1 MRGVVEYEFSASRFK
16 LLVPKESCQIML
28 SLGAVQTPQRD
39 SPFFKPAL
47 LFVKEKVHQHD
58 VEFDVVAQDTKGSGF
73 IGNIWLGK
81 QALHCMLLEEG
92 FGKIYRGADRDS
104 EMIIAEDI
112 AKRAKKNLWQ
122 DYDEAAEEAKKKER
136 LAEDKER
143 KKPKQEYIDVVVTE
157 IVDGT
162 TFYVQIVGA
171 EAEKLEDLM
180 KKLAA
185 EDSTEPYKPNRDELV
200 KAQFSD
206 DAWYRA
212 KVIKVINDEYQVQ
225 YVDYGNSEIIPATRI
240 RKLPNEF
247 KALPF
252 QAVKAVLA
260 YLKTPP
266 VEDEYGRE
274 AAEFLKELVWGKT
287 MMANIERRDLEG
299 VLHLSLGDRES
310 QVHVNAALLRA
321 GLARVDKV
329 RGDQYREM
337 LDKLREE
344 ESKARSTHSGIWEYG
359 DPGSDEDEEDKR
371 PKGKR
376 RN

>member
-1 MRGVVEYEFSASRFK
+1 
-16 LLVPKESCQIML
+16 ML

-39 SPFFKPAL
+39 SPLFKPAL

-58 VEFDVVAQDTKGSGF
+58 VEFDVVGQDTKGSGF
-73 IGNIWLGK
+73 IGNVWLGK

-92 FGKIYRGADRDS
+92 FAKIYRGADKDS
-104 EMIIAEDI
+104 EMIIAEDV
-112 AKRAKKNLWQ
+112 AKRAKKNLWH
-122 DYDEAAEEAKKKER
+122 DYDEAAEEAKRKER
-136 LAEDKER
+136 RAEESER
-143 KKPKQEYIDVVVTE
+143 RRPKQEYIDVVVTE
-157 IVDGT
+157 IIDGT
-162 TFYVQIVGA
+162 TFYVQIVGP
-171 EAEKLEDLM
+171 EAEKLEELM
-180 KKLAA
+180 KSLAT
-185 EDSTEPYKPNRDELV
+185 EESTEAYKPRRDEVV

-212 KVIKVINDEYQVQ
+212 KVIKVAGEDEYQVQ
-225 YVDYGNSEIIPATRI
+225 YVDYGNSEIVPSSRI

-247 KALPF
+247 NPTLKESKALPF

-266 VEDEYGRE
+266 VEEEYGRE

-287 MMANIERRDLEG
+287 MMANIERRDPE

-321 GLARVDKV
+321 GLARVERV
-329 RGDQYREM
+329 RGEQYREM

-359 DPGSDEDEEDKR
+359 DPGSDEDEDDR